1 MIIKNI
7 IVITTLLILIVS
19 CVGPEEPLDG
29 LSKNSPVVVN
39 TNDAF
44 TFSLRAENYSTEENY
59 NLTFSTQNPIEFTT
73 VLMVTGFAGKA
84 TDTSYFDIFNSNDS
98 LLNNYVLSSNINVA
112 PIDSLEIDAIPQKIF
127 FKADDFSG
135 LVQLVL
141 AIGD

>member
-1 MIIKNI
+1 MKNVA
-7 IVITTLLILIVS
+7 VISILSIMLFH

-44 TFSLRAENYSTEENY
+44 TLSLRAENYSTEENY
-59 NLTFSTQNPIEFTT
+59 ILTFPTQNPIEFTT
-73 VLMVTGFAGKA
+73 VLIVTDFAGRA
-84 TDTSYFDIFNSNDS
+84 SDTSYFDIFNSNDS
-98 LLNNYVLSSNINVA
+98 LLNRYILNSNINVA
-112 PIDSLEIDAIPQKIF
+112 PIENLEISAIPNKVF
-127 FKADDFSG
+127 FKSDDFSG